1 MPRRKSARVDKR
13 RFDDRAPMTR
23 GNLLRSLTA
32 LCGAGAGVATVCT
45 ASRGATPDPVNI
57 ALNHDAFNLP
67 IFVALDR
74 GYFAQ
79 RNLDVR
85 VQKISGS
92 TITQLPSLARG
103 SIDIAPIG
111 LGPGF
116 FNQYT
121 GGFDVKLI
129 ASMTESHAGWNDA
142 TWVMVRQDLWDAG
155 AVRKLSDLR
164 GKTIDGF
171 VPGAPPNMLM
181 RETLTKAGL
190 TTADVTFSERLRA
203 TADTVAA
210 YTNKAI
216 DASPAF
222 EPMATE
228 LERQRLAHKWISTHD
243 IIPDYQQLYLAAS
256 AAFVQTHREIT
267 VRFLAGFL
275 AGARDVDGAR
285 GRWTPSL
292 VSTLATWSEQPEAD
306 VLLVPSPAYAG
317 EYGRINLSSVAMQQ
331 AFWVAQGLVK
341 APVAVP
347 AIVDSSMLAAARR
360 QMKI

>member
-1 MPRRKSARVDKR
+1 MVGKTYFDCSAGG
-13 RFDDRAPMTR
+13 MTR
-23 GNLLRSLTA
+23 GSMVRAVTA
-32 LCGAGAGVATVCT
+32 FFGASAGVAM
-45 ASRGATPDPVNI
+45 AGEPSMGATPDPVNI

-67 IFVALDR
+67 IFVAIDK

-79 RNLDVR
+79 QNLDVR

-116 FNQYT
+116 FNQYS

-129 ASMTESHAGWNDA
+129 ASMTETHAGWNDA

-155 AVRKLSDLR
+155 AVRKLSDLK
-164 GKTIDGF
+164 GKTVDGF

-210 YTNKAI
+210 YTNKAV
-216 DASPAF
+216 DVSPAF

-228 LERQRLAHKWISTHD
+228 LQRERLAHKWISTHD
-243 IIPDYQQLYLAAS
+243 IMPDYQQLYLAAS
-256 AAFVQTHREIT
+256 AAFVQTHRDVI
-267 VRFLAGFL
+267 VRFLVAYVE
-275 AGARDVDGAR
+275 GARDIDRAR
-285 GRWTPSL
+285 GKWTPAL
-292 VSTLATWSEQPEAD
+292 VSTLAKWSEQSEAD

-317 EYGRINLSSVAMQQ
+317 EDGRINLSSVDMQQ
-331 AFWVAQGLVK
+331 AFWVSQGLVK
-341 APVAVP
+341 APVAIP
-347 AIVDSSMLAAARR
+347 AIVDSSMLDAARR
-360 QMKI
+360 QLKRT